1 MKKTI
6 CNKLIRVN
14 IPEIIEKSGKECD
27 VKVLDDEEYIHKLKE
42 KIIEGELADVLEI
55 TEAIEKYYSI
65 EHGAVEKK
73 KQDKAIKNGGF
84 EKKLLLVETRE

>member
-6 CNKLIRVN
+6 CNNFIRDN

-42 KIIEGELADVLEI
+42 KIIEEVM
-55 TEAIEKYYSI
+55 KYM
-65 EHGAVEKK
+65 KL
-73 KQDKAIKNGGF
+73 IKNILW
-84 EKKLLLVETRE
+84 ENWPMCWK

>member
-42 KIIEGELADVLEI
+42 KIIE
-55 TEAIEKYYSI
+55 EAMKYMKLI
-65 EHGAVEKK
+65 KK
-73 KQDKAIKNGGF
+73 ILWENWPMCWK
-84 EKKLLLVETRE
+84 

>member
-42 KIIEGELADVLEI
+42 KIIEEVHEVYEAD
-55 TEAIEKYYSI
+55 
-65 EHGAVEKK
+65 
-73 KQDKAIKNGGF
+73 
-84 EKKLLLVETRE
+84 

>member
-6 CNKLIRVN
+6 CNKLIRDN

-42 KIIEGELADVLEI
+42 KIIE
-55 TEAIEKYYSI
+55 EAMKYMKLI
-65 EHGAVEKK
+65 KK
-73 KQDKAIKNGGF
+73 ILWENWPMCWK
-84 EKKLLLVETRE
+84 